1 MNGAQLLMAHSD
13 SSGLMN
19 GLTATQSFVD
29 GQMRATR
36 HNKSESAQITDPI
49 SMIREVGWFCSEG
62 SRNQAY
68 RVFMGNLD
76 ALCVR

>member
-1 MNGAQLLMAHSD
+1 
-13 SSGLMN
+13 
-19 GLTATQSFVD
+19 
-29 GQMRATR
+29 MRATR

-49 SMIREVGWFCSEG
+49 SMIREVGWFCSDD

-68 RVFMGNLD
+68 RIFMGNLD